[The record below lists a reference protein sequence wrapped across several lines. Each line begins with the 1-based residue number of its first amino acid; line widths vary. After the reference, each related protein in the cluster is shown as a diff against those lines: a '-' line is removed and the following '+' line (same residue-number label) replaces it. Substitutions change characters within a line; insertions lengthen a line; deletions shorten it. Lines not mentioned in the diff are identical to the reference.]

1 MKIDLNVKI
10 QEHLVRLESLAEE
23 AVGDTEESYSSR
35 ASALTALTAVLK
47 ELTKTQA
54 EVINMERL
62 MRIEATTIAILKE
75 YLTPDQHEEFLLD
88 LEERLNVRG

>member
-1 MKIDLNVKI
+1 MKIDLNEKI
-10 QEHLVRLESLAEE
+10 QTHLARLEDLADE
-23 AVGDTEESYSSR
+23 AADDAEESYSSR

-62 MRIEATTIAILKE
+62 MRIEATTIEVLKRH
-75 YLTPDQHEEFLLD
+75 LTPDQQEEFLKELG
-88 LEERLNVRG
+88 EKLNVKL

>member
-1 MKIDLNVKI
+1 MKIDLNKKI
-10 QEHLVRLESLAEE
+10 QTHLQRLESLANE
-23 AVGDTEESYSSR
+23 AAGDTEESYSSR

-62 MRIEATTIAILKE
+62 MRIEATTIEVLKRH
-75 YLTPDQHEEFLLD
+75 LTSDQHEEFLLE
-88 LEERLNVRG
+88 LEESLNVGQ